1 MIEATKRWSFLHSE
15 EEKKVSIQKV
25 FIVLFQNIMTDIP
38 FSMRKHKGNQ
48 S

>member
-1 MIEATKRWSFLHSE
+1 MVFSSFWR
-15 EEKKVSIQKV
+15 EKKKAAIQKE

-38 FSMRKHKGNQ
+38 VSMWKHEGNQ